1 MIQLP
6 TVLSSTTRGAL
17 MLVLLG
23 AHALPASPLD
33 EALARLDKAAV
44 GFKGLTASIKKISY
58 TAIIKES
65 TEEYGRMSLYRP
77 KPKDLRMLVEFEK
90 PEIRAVSFQNRKIQ
104 IFYPKLMTVQE
115 YDLGKQASLVDQFL
129 LLGFGTSSKDLLQ
142 SYDIKLTGEDAL
154 PGGKA
159 DRLDLVP
166 KSEEARKSVKRIEIW
181 ISQADGVTVQQKVHQ
196 PSKDYVLI
204 SYADTKLNPAMTEDS
219 VKLKLPKGVK
229 KETPQK

>member
-6 TVLSSTTRGAL
+6 SLLSTARGAFVL
-17 MLVLLG
+17 ALVWPQGLT
-23 AHALPASPLD
+23 ATPLED
-33 EALARLDKAAV
+33 ALARLDKAAA
-44 GFKGLTASIKKISY
+44 GFRGLTAHIKKTSY

-65 TEEYGRMSLYRP
+65 SEEYGKMTLYRP
-77 KPKDLRMLVEFEK
+77 KPKDLRMLVEFEN
-90 PEIRAVSFQNRKIQ
+90 PEVRAVAFQNRKIQ

-129 LLGFGTSSKDLLQ
+129 LLGFGTSSRDLLQ
-142 SYDIKLTGEDAL
+142 SYDIKWTGEEAM
-154 PGGKA
+154 PAGKA
-159 DRLDLVP
+159 DRLELTP

-196 PSKDYVLI
+196 PSRDFVLI

>member
-1 MIQLP
+1 VIQFP
-6 TVLSSTTRGAL
+6 SLSLVARGA
-17 MLVLLG
+17 VTVSLLWTQG
-23 AHALPASPLD
+23 AIAAPLD
-33 EALARLDKAAV
+33 DALARLDKAAI
-44 GFKGLTASIKKISY
+44 GFRGLTASIKKSTY

-65 TEEYGRMSLYRP
+65 NEESGTMTLFRP
-77 KPKDLRMLVEFEK
+77 KPKDLRMLVEFDK
-90 PEIRAVSFQNRKIQ
+90 PDTRAVSFQNRKIQ

-129 LLGFGTSSKDLLQ
+129 LLGFGTSSKELQQ
-142 SYDIKLTGEDAL
+142 SYDIKLTGEEAL

-159 DRLDLVP
+159 DRLELVP

-181 ISQADGVTVQQKVHQ
+181 VSQTDGVTVQQKVHQ
-196 PSKDYVLI
+196 PSRDYVLI
-204 SYADTKLNPAMTEDS
+204 SYSDIKLNPAMTEDS

>member
-1 MIQLP
+1 M
-6 TVLSSTTRGAL
+6 TRGAL
-17 MLVLLG
+17 LLSLVMAQGLM
-23 AHALPASPLD
+23 ASTLE
-33 EALARLDKAAV
+33 EALARIDKAAA
-44 GFKGLTASIKKISY
+44 GFRGLTAHIKKASY

-65 TEEYGRMSLYRP
+65 TEEEGKMTLFRP

-90 PEIRAVSFQNRKIQ
+90 PEIRAVAYQNRKIQ

-129 LLGFGTSSKDLLQ
+129 LLGFGTSSRDLQQ
-142 SYDIKLTGEDAL
+142 SYDIKLAGEDVL

-159 DRLDLVP
+159 DRLELVP

-181 ISQADGVTVQQKVHQ
+181 ISETDGVTVQQKVHQ
-196 PSKDYVLI
+196 PSRDYVLI
-204 SYADTKLNPAMTEDS
+204 SYSDIKLNPAMTEDS

>member
-1 MIQLP
+1 MILSLP
-6 TVLSSTTRGAL
+6 FFPAARGGLLVTLLFAPGL
-17 MLVLLG
+17 M
-23 AHALPASPLD
+23 ATPLD
-33 EALARLDKAAV
+33 DALARLDKAAA
-44 GFKGLTASIKKISY
+44 GFRGLTATIRKISF

-65 TEEYGRMSLYRP
+65 TEEDGKMTIFRP
-77 KPKDLRMLVEFEK
+77 KPKDLRMLVEIEK
-90 PEIRAVSFQNRKIQ
+90 PEARAVAFQNRKIQ

-129 LLGFGTSSKDLLQ
+129 LLGFGTPSKELMQ
-142 SYDIKLTGEDAL
+142 SYDIKLTGEEML

-159 DRLDLVP
+159 DRLELTP

-181 ISQADGVTVQQKVHQ
+181 ISQADGITVQQKVHQ
-196 PSKDYVLI
+196 PSRDYILI
-204 SYADTKLNPAMTEDS
+204 SYAGIKLNPAMTDDS

>member
-1 MIQLP
+1 MLWAQ
-6 TVLSSTTRGAL
+6 GAAAATL
-17 MLVLLG
+17 E
-23 AHALPASPLD
+23 
-33 EALARLDKAAV
+33 EAMARLDKAAT
-44 GFKGLTASIKKISY
+44 GFRGLTASIKKTSY

-65 TEEYGRMSLYRP
+65 SEEYGRMTLFRP

-90 PEIRAVSFQNRKIQ
+90 PEIRAVAFQNRKIQ

-129 LLGFGTSSKDLLQ
+129 LLGFGTSSKELNQ
-142 SYDIKLTGEDAL
+142 SYDIKLTGEEVL

-159 DRLDLVP
+159 DRLELVP

-181 ISQADGVTVQQKVHQ
+181 ISQADGTTVQQKVHQ
-196 PSKDYVLI
+196 PSRDYVLI
-204 SYADTKLNPAMTEDS
+204 SYTGIKLNPAMTEDS
-219 VKLKLPKGVK
+219 VKLRLPKGVK

>member
-1 MIQLP
+1 M
-6 TVLSSTTRGAL
+6 AE
-17 MLVLLG
+17 
-23 AHALPASPLD
+23 PLQH
-33 EALARLDKAAV
+33 ALARLDKAAT
-44 GFKGLTASIKKISY
+44 GFRGLTANIKKTSY

-65 TEEYGRMSLYRP
+65 TEEQGRMTLFRP
-77 KPKDLRMLVEFEK
+77 KPKDLRMLVEFDK
-90 PEIRAVSFQNRKIQ
+90 PEVRAVAFQNRKIQ

-129 LLGFGTSSKDLLQ
+129 LLGFGTSSKELKQ
-142 SYDIKLTGEDAL
+142 SYDIKHTGEEVL

-159 DRLDLVP
+159 DRLEMVP

-196 PSKDYVLI
+196 PSRDFVLI
-204 SYADTKLNPAMTEDS
+204 SYSDIKLNPAMTEDS